1 MRHPVLQKTTPRVAK
16 NDRWCCKK
24 RHLKTA
30 ENEKSAHFATGKA
43 RILQHPLS
51 QFATPAP
58 EFFR

>member
-1 MRHPVLQKTTPRVAK
+1 MLQKTTGGVAK
-16 NDRWCCKK
+16 NDTSK
-24 RHLKTA
+24 RLKTK
-30 ENEKSAHFATGKA
+30 KSAHFATGKA